1 MIKIGIV
8 GTGIVAAEHAKAI
21 ASFPDVARLVAAADL
36 NAERIGA
43 FAKAFGL
50 TKTYTDAAALI
61 SDPDVQLVVI
71 TTPPAAH
78 EALTVA
84 ALEAGKYVF
93 CEKPLAQS
101 LASAARIAAAAARH
115 PGRLGVSYQFRYDAP
130 FRRLSWLIQNGW
142 IGKPEAA
149 TLERHSYIPHSNPGS
164 GSWWGAWDVAGG
176 GVLITQ
182 LIHELDM
189 LILLMGKPVSV
200 EAVADTRFTSIES
213 EDYVQAT
220 IRFEGG
226 GVARCVASVNSGYLG
241 GGLVIKGSQGTA
253 DMAGNVQTVESD
265 RAQKAQAALN
275 AALPDTV
282 PPSSSLVSRILG
294 KVLKRPNA
302 PRPSHYARFYREIAG
317 AIQKGGAL
325 PIPAAEAITSLDLCM
340 AIYESAVQGTP
351 VTLPL
356 SPESTVYQ
364 GVTRQAYQ
372 ARKSSTYRQRAAQD
386 GYVAMRA
393 PVARPTGFSIAGLK
407 RFVKWVLEILRLDPA
422 TLRALLRKPGP
433 VHGGP
438 KTRRFPWPVRK
449 HFDGR
454 ERRAANRVLKR
465 EARKGG
471 AVIYQGPE
479 EDTYC
484 RAFADYMGGGY
495 ADAVNSGTNAIYIAL
510 RALDLPPG
518 SEVIVPP
525 TSDAGGV
532 MPVVMN
538 MLVPVAADSM
548 PNSINSS
555 VDHIRKMITPRTSAI
570 LVTHMAGHPVDMDPI
585 MDLAAEHGIPVVEDC
600 AQSHGALYKGRM
612 VGTFG
617 AIAAYSTMFGKHHAT
632 GEQGGVVFT
641 RDATLYA
648 KARQIADRGKMFD
661 PSGRMFN
668 VVATL
673 NFNQG
678 EIAMAIGQVQLAKL
692 PGAVRHRR
700 AFAAK
705 VAEGL
710 RGLPGINLAGDPAHS
725 ESSYYYLMVYL
736 DRAKIG
742 CDSATFAK
750 ALHLEGLDGI
760 HAGYSVYPTDQL
772 WHQQGMVFGKSG
784 LPWSLHQGKPGRY
797 ELPNAHAA
805 NNAMVRVEIHES
817 LGDREARDLVTAITK
832 VARFHAI

>member
-8 GTGIVAAEHAKAI
+8 GTGIVAMEHAKAI
-21 ASFPDVARLVAAADL
+21 ASLSGVAQLVAAADV
-36 NAERIGA
+36 NAERLGA
-43 FAKAFGL
+43 FAKSFG
-50 TKTYTDAAALI
+50 TPKAYPDAAALI
-61 SDPDVQLVVI
+61 ADPEVQLVII

-78 EALTVA
+78 EALAVA

-93 CEKPLAQS
+93 CEKPLAHS

-115 PGRLGVSYQFRYDAP
+115 PGKLGVSYQFRYDAP
-130 FRRLSWLIQNGW
+130 FRRLSWLVKNGW

-149 TLERHSYIPHSNPGS
+149 TLERHSYIPHSNPGA

-189 LILLMGKPVSV
+189 LILLMGRPVSV
-200 EAVADTRFTSIES
+200 EAVADTRFTTIES

-241 GGLVIKGSQGTA
+241 GGMVLKGSKA
-253 DMAGNVQTVESD
+253 SANMAGDVMAD
-265 RAQKAQAALN
+265 APGYADKAQAALD

-282 PPSSSLVSRILG
+282 TPSPSLTSRILG
-294 KVLKRPNA
+294 KVRKRGGTA
-302 PRPSHYARFYREIAG
+302 RPSHYARFYRDIAAAIETSG
-317 AIQKGGAL
+317 AM
-325 PIPAAEAITSLDLCM
+325 PIAATEAIASLDLCM
-340 AIYESAVQGTP
+340 GIYESAIQGRA
-351 VTLPL
+351 VSLPL
-356 SPESTVYQ
+356 AQDSAVYQ
-364 GVTRQAYQ
+364 GVTRQAYDT
-372 ARKSSTYRQRAAQD
+372 RKSRLYRQRASD
-386 GYVAMRA
+386 EGYVSVQRPA
-393 PVARPTGFSIAGLK
+393 PPPAKLSLK
-407 RFVKWVLEILRLDPA
+407 RFVKWVLEILHLQPA
-422 TLRALLRKPGP
+422 TIRALLRKPAQ

-438 KTRRFPWPVRK
+438 KTRRFPWPQRR
-449 HFDGR
+449 HFDAR
-454 ERRAANRVLKR
+454 ERRAAVRVLKR
-465 EARKGG
+465 EARQGG

-479 EDTYC
+479 EEAYC

-548 PNSINSS
+548 PGSINSS
-555 VDHIRKMITPRTSAI
+555 AEYIRKVLTPRTSAI
-570 LVTHMAGHPVDMDPI
+570 LVTHMAGHPVDIDPI
-585 MDLAAEHGIPVVEDC
+585 LDLAAEQGIPVVEDC

-617 AIAAYSTMFGKHHAT
+617 AIAAYSTMFGKHHST
-632 GEQGGVVFT
+632 GAQGGVIFT

-648 KARQIADRGKMFD
+648 KARQIADRGKLSD
-661 PSGRMFN
+661 PSGHVFN

-678 EIAMAIGQVQLAKL
+678 EISMAIGQVQLAKL
-692 PGAVRHRR
+692 PAAVRQRR
-700 AFAAK
+700 AFASK

-710 RGLPGINLAGDPAHS
+710 RDVPGVTLAGDPAHS
-725 ESSYYYLMVYL
+725 ESSYYYLMIYL
-736 DRAKIG
+736 DGARVS
-742 CDSATFAK
+742 CDSLTFAK
-750 ALHLEGLDGI
+750 GLLLEGLDGI
-760 HAGYSVYPTDQL
+760 HAGYSVYPTEQR
-772 WHQQGMVFGKSG
+772 WHQQGIVFGKSG
-784 LPWSLHQGKPGRY
+784 LPWSLHQGKPVSHQI
-797 ELPNAHAA
+797 PNAHAA
-805 NNAMVRVEIHES
+805 NTSMVRVEIHES
-817 LGDREARDLVTAITK
+817 LGDREARDLVAAIAK
-832 VARFHAI
+832 VARFYAV

>member
-21 ASFPDVARLVAAADL
+21 ASIPDVARLVAVADV
-36 NAERIGA
+36 NAERLA
-43 FAKAFGL
+43 SFAGTFPA
-50 TKTYTDAAALI
+50 KTYADAAALI
-61 SDPDVQLVVI
+61 ADPDVQLVVI

-78 EALTVA
+78 EAIAVT
-84 ALEAGKYVF
+84 ALEVGKYVF
-93 CEKPLAQS
+93 CEKPIAHS
-101 LASAARIAAAAARH
+101 LASAARIAQAAARH
-115 PGRLGVSYQFRYDAP
+115 AGKLGVSYQFRYDAP
-130 FRRLSWLIQNGW
+130 FRRLSWLVKNGW

-149 TLERHSYIPHSNPGS
+149 TLERHSYIPHSNPGA
-164 GSWWGAWDVAGG
+164 GSWWGAWNIAGG

-200 EAVADTRFTSIES
+200 EAVADTRFTTIES

-241 GGLVIKGSQGTA
+241 GGLVLKGSKA
-253 DMAGNVQTVESD
+253 SANMAGDVMGGPSGH
-265 RAQKAQAALN
+265 AQQAQAALD

-282 PPSSSLVSRILG
+282 TPTPSLISRVLG
-294 KVLKRPNA
+294 KLLKRGGGPA
-302 PRPSHYARFYREIAG
+302 RPSHYARFYREIAG
-317 AIQKGGAL
+317 SIARNGAM
-325 PIPAAEAITSLDLCM
+325 PIPAEEAVTSLDLCM
-340 AIYESAVQGTP
+340 GIYESALQGQP
-351 VTLPL
+351 VSLPL
-356 SPESTVYQ
+356 PADSMVYQ
-364 GVTRQAYQ
+364 GVTRQAYDT
-372 ARKSSTYRQRAAQD
+372 RKSRPYRQKTS
-386 GYVAMRA
+386 GEVYVPVQRPA
-393 PVARPTGFSIAGLK
+393 PAPAKWSLK
-407 RFVKWVLEILRLDPA
+407 RFVKWVLQVLHLSPA
-422 TLRALLRKPGP
+422 TIRALLRKPAQ

-438 KTRRFPWPVRK
+438 KTRRFPWPQRR
-449 HFDGR
+449 HFDAR
-454 ERRAANRVLKR
+454 ERRAAIRVLKR
-465 EARKGG
+465 EARQGG

-479 EDTYC
+479 EEAYC
-484 RAFADYMGGGY
+484 RAFTEYMGGGY

-538 MLVPVAADSM
+538 MLVPVPADSM
-548 PNSINSS
+548 PGSINSS
-555 VDHIRKMITPRTSAI
+555 VENIRKVITPRTSAI
-570 LVTHMAGHPVDMDPI
+570 LVTHMAGHPVDIDPI
-585 MDLAAEHGIPVVEDC
+585 LDLAAEHGIPVVEDC

-617 AIAAYSTMFGKHHAT
+617 TIAAYSTMFGKHHAT
-632 GEQGGVVFT
+632 GAQGGVVFT

-648 KARQIADRGKMFD
+648 KARQIADRGKLFD

-678 EIAMAIGQVQLAKL
+678 EISMAIGQVQLAKL

-710 RGLPGINLAGDPAHS
+710 REIPGISLAGDPDHS

-736 DRAKIG
+736 DRMRIS
-742 CDSATFAK
+742 CDSQTFAK
-750 ALHLEGLDGI
+750 ALLLEGLDGI
-760 HAGYSVYPTDQL
+760 HAGYSVYPTEQL
-772 WHQQGMVFGKSG
+772 WHQHGIVFGKSG
-784 LPWSLHQGKPGRY
+784 LPWSLHQGKPVNND
-797 ELPNAHAA
+797 LPNAHAA
-805 NNAMVRVEIHES
+805 NTSMVRVEIHES
-817 LGDREARDLVTAITK
+817 LGDSEARDIVAAIAK
-832 VARFHAI
+832 VARFYAI

>member
-1 MIKIGIV
+1 MIKIGII

-21 ASFPDVARLVAAADL
+21 ASVPDVAKLVAAADV
-36 NAERIGA
+36 NSERLA
-43 FAKAFGL
+43 SFAQTFGVE
-50 TKTYTDAAALI
+50 KTCADAAALI
-61 SDPDVQLVVI
+61 ADPDVQVIVI

-78 EALTVA
+78 EALAVA
-84 ALEAGKYVF
+84 ALDAGKYVF
-93 CEKPLAQS
+93 CEKPLAHS
-101 LASAARIAAAAARH
+101 LASAARIAQAAARH
-115 PGRLGVSYQFRYDAP
+115 PGKLGVSYQFRYDAP
-130 FRRLSWLIQNGW
+130 FRRMSWLVTNGW
-142 IGKPEAA
+142 LGEPQAV
-149 TLERHSYIPHSNPGS
+149 TLERHSYIPHSDPGS

-200 EAVADTRFTSIES
+200 EAVADTRFTTIES

-220 IRFEGG
+220 IQFEGG
-226 GVARCVASVNSGYLG
+226 RVARCVASVNSGYLG
-241 GGLVIKGSQGTA
+241 GGLVLKGSKGQA
-253 DMAGNVQTVESD
+253 SMAGDIEMPEARD
-265 RAQKAQAALN
+265 ADKARAALD

-282 PPSSSLVSRILG
+282 APSASLPARILN
-294 KVLKRPNA
+294 KVLKRQGAAGLN
-302 PRPSHYARFYREIAG
+302 HYGRFYRDIA
-317 AIQKGGAL
+317 AAVSSGGAL
-325 PIPAAEAITSLDLCM
+325 PICATEAIASLDLCM
-340 AIYESAVQGTP
+340 GIYESAIRGAP
-351 VTLPL
+351 VTLP
-356 SPESTVYQ
+356 PGADSTIYQ
-364 GVTRQAYQ
+364 GVTRAAYD
-372 ARKSSTYRQRAAQD
+372 ARQSNPYKQRTGQQ
-386 GYVAMRA
+386 GYVAMRRPA
-393 PVARPTGFSIAGLK
+393 PVAGAFSMTGFK
-407 RFVKWVLEILRLDPA
+407 QFVKWLLDVVHLPPA
-422 TLRALLRKPGP
+422 TLRALLRKPAP

-438 KTRRFPWPVRK
+438 KTRRFPWPARR

-454 ERRAANRVLKR
+454 ERRAADRVLKR

-479 EDTYC
+479 EDAYC
-484 RAFADYMGGGY
+484 KAFVEYMGGGY

-538 MLVPVAADSM
+538 MLVPVPADSM

-555 VDHIRKMITPRTSAI
+555 VEHIRKLITPRTSAI
-570 LVTHMAGHPVDMDPI
+570 LITHMAGHPVDMDPI
-585 MDLAAEHGIPVVEDC
+585 LDLAAEHGLPVVEDC

-617 AIAAYSTMFGKHHAT
+617 AISAYSTMFGKHHAT

-648 KARQIADRGKMFD
+648 KARQIADRGKLFD
-661 PSGRMFN
+661 PTGRMFN

-692 PGAVRHRR
+692 PAAVRHRR

-705 VAEGL
+705 VAQGL
-710 RGLPGINLAGDPAHS
+710 RDVPGVSLAGDPTHS
-725 ESSYYYLMVYL
+725 ESSFYYLMIYL
-736 DRAKIG
+736 DSSRIG
-742 CDSATFAK
+742 CDSQAFAK
-750 ALHLEGLDGI
+750 ALQLEGLDGI
-760 HAGYSVYPTDQL
+760 HAGYSVYPTDQV
-772 WHQQGMVFGKSG
+772 WHQQGIVFGKSG

-805 NNAMVRVEIHES
+805 NQAMVRVDIHES
-817 LGDREARDLVTAITK
+817 LGDREARDLIAAIAK
-832 VARFHAI
+832 VAKFHAI